1 MASFRYCLYFTIRL
15 EPVWRESS
23 QHGWPE
29 FSQDLFTRTLFY
41 ISFAKLYGLAW
52 GFKELAF
59 ASGLIQCFCARPWG
73 VMYFNPCTFP
83 ILFYIWRFARHV
95 FHANRWKR
103 CSEFLWRCD
112 CPWHIIFSYIFTSW
126 PRNSNSDCGA
136 VVTSPPVGILLRF
149 QRPNYRHQYS
159 AKRTVINHG
168 WCALLATSRFMEWY
182 DISRPWW
189 GPPSMLCTFTL
200 CCDHLSYVPLLA

>member
-1 MASFRYCLYFTIRL
+1 MADPNVLRIFLLGQSFISRLRRYEDLRNLRL
-15 EPVWRESS
+15 
-23 QHGWPE
+23 H
-29 FSQDLFTRTLFY
+29 QDYYSVSVR
-41 ISFAKLYGLAW
+41 A
-52 GFKELAF
+52 
-59 ASGLIQCFCARPWG
+59 PWG
-73 VMYFNPCTFP
+73 VTYFNPCTFP
-83 ILFYIWRFARHV
+83 ILLNIWRFDRHV

-112 CPWHIIFSYIFTSW
+112 CPWHIIFSYIFTSR
-126 PRNSNSDCGA
+126 PRNTNSDCGA
-136 VVTSPPVGILLRF
+136 VVTSPTVGILLRF

-168 WCALLATSRFMEWY
+168 WCALLATSRFLEWY

-189 GPPSMLCTFTL
+189 GPPSKLCTFAS